1 MTKFVCSI
9 CQKEFNT
16 CSGLAKHTTIKKT
29 KCDETI
35 DTDYW
40 IRKQIPKIHEKFEY
54 LKMISELPDEKM
66 EFEMKKKILK
76 AFYLKVNSILK
87 VIDENR
93 NLVPNVTEDD
103 VNKLREYIQCCKTG
117 VYV

>member
-9 CQKEFNT
+9 CHKEFNT
-16 CSGLAKHTTIKKT
+16 CSGLAKHISQKKT

-66 EFEMKKKILK
+66 DFDAKKKILK